1 MGKTRNRRTRKMNGG
16 GIWDR
21 LKSEVK
27 SIFTLGSPSAKDV
40 ILTGSPASASVSPP
54 PPPPP
59 PANMANM
66 NSLVSRPPS
75 ETSLPSLPRS
85 VNSAGSFKTAFSNN
99 MNMNE
104 YNLANVPISN
114 NNTRRRSNRSIPNN
128 WEEINLNNNT
138 GREFN
143 PFNRA
148 YRAPN
153 RTSANRLRAPTKGGS
168 RRSRKSRSRGSS
180 RSRSRS

>member
-1 MGKTRNRRTRKMNGG
+1 MAKTRNRRTRKMNQSGGG

-21 LKSEVK
+21 LKAEVK

-40 ILTGSPASASVSPP
+40 ILTAPAASSPP

-59 PANMANM
+59 PANMGRM
-66 NSLVSRPPS
+66 NNLVSRPPS
-75 ETSLPSLPRS
+75 ETALPNLPRS

-99 MNMNE
+99 INMNE
-104 YNLANVPISN
+104 YNLANVPIRN

-128 WEEINLNNNT
+128 WEQINLENNA

-143 PFNRA
+143 PFSSA
-148 YRAPN
+148 YRGAN
-153 RTSANRLRAPTKGGS
+153 ANRLRAPTKGGS
-168 RRSRKSRSRGSS
+168 RKRSRSRKSYKLHNRR
-180 RSRSRS
+180 